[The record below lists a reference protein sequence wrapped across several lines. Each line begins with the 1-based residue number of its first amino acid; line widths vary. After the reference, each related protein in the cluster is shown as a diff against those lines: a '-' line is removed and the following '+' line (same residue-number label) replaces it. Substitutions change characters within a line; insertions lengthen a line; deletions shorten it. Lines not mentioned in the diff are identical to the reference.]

1 MTLHYHGTPI
11 TPNHILETMAGHSFC
26 VSWARPDQLRRCHEI
41 GQSVMLD
48 NGAFTYW
55 RTGERPD
62 WGDFYTWAEP
72 WLDCPT
78 TWPVIPDVI
87 DGDEDDN
94 RRLVMECPLPAHKM
108 APVWHLHESLDYL
121 GMLVDGWHR
130 ICFGSSG
137 QYAGIGTAAWHR
149 RTQEAFET
157 IMDRKPWVHMLRGMQ
172 TLNFGCYPFGSV
184 DSTDIARHHYRGR
197 GDIGHAKV
205 MASTWDAKQCPIR
218 YNPVPQQGALALEFI

>member
-11 TPNHILETMAGHSFC
+11 TPNRILESLAGKSFC
-26 VSWARPDQLRRCHEI
+26 VSWARPDQVKRCHEI

-62 WGDFYTWAEP
+62 WLDFYAWAEP

-78 TWPVIPDVI
+78 TWAVIPDVI
-87 DGDEDDN
+87 DGDEATN
-94 RRLVMECPLPAHKM
+94 RSMALACPLPRHK
-108 APVWHLHESLDYL
+108 ASPVWHLHESLDYL
-121 GMLVDGWHR
+121 RELADGWHR

-137 QYAGIGTAAWHR
+137 EFAIIGSPAWHR
-149 RTQEAFET
+149 RVQEAFEA
-157 IMDRKPWVHMLRGMQ
+157 IADRRPWVHMLRGMQ

-184 DSTDIARHHYRGR
+184 DSTDVARHHNRGQ
-197 GDIGHAKV
+197 DAGHARL
-205 MASTWDAKQCPIR
+205 MADTWDAKQCPAR
-218 YNPVPQQGALALEFI
+218 YTPGPKQRALDLELV